1 MAKPAAPRRER
12 LEAAAADL
20 FHKAGVAA
28 TSLADVAEAAKV
40 PLGGVY
46 YHFRTKDDLAAA
58 VVERQRTHLRD
69 LVARHDGIAD
79 PLKRLEAFVDVW
91 ADDREIDARYGCPIG
106 SICFE
111 IARARGAAGRHA
123 AEPFRVMLDWC
134 AEQFRA
140 LGAGRAASGHALHLV
155 AALQGI
161 SLTAGVL
168 NDPGAIEAEAR
179 HLKAWL
185 GGFQSRSRVRGGR
198 DRRTRGAGR
207 DDEPRH
213 NKKQGSPRP

>member
-1 MAKPAAPRRER
+1 MAKSAATRRER

-20 FHKAGVAA
+20 FHKSGVAA
-28 TSLADVAEAAKV
+28 TSLADVAQAAKV

-58 VVERQRTHLRD
+58 VIERQRTHLRA
-69 LVARHDGIAD
+69 LVARHDKIAD

-91 ADDREIDARYGCPIG
+91 VNDREIDARYGCPIG

-111 IARARGAAGRHA
+111 IARARGAAGRRA
-123 AEPFRVMLDWC
+123 AEPFRVLLDWC
-134 AEQFRA
+134 EAQFRA
-140 LGAGRAASGHALHLV
+140 LGAGRAAPGHALHLV

-168 NDPGAIEAEAR
+168 NDPGPIEAEAR
-179 HLKAWL
+179 HLKTWL
-185 GGFQSRSRVRGGR
+185 GGLKSRTRARGGHG
-198 DRRTRGAGR
+198 RRNRGAGR
-207 DDEPRH
+207 DDDPRR
-213 NKKQGSPRP
+213 NKQQGSPRQ

>member
-1 MAKPAAPRRER
+1 MARTGDARRKR

-58 VVERQRTHLRD
+58 VVERQRAHLRA
-69 LVARHDGIAD
+69 LVARHDDIAD

-91 ADDREIDARYGCPIG
+91 TNDREIDARYGCPIG

-111 IARARGAAGRHA
+111 IARARGAAGRRA
-123 AEPFRVMLDWC
+123 AEPFRVLLDWC
-134 AEQFRA
+134 ERQFLA
-140 LGAGRAASGHALHLV
+140 LGAGRDAAGRALHLV

-161 SLTAGVL
+161 SLTAAVL
-168 NDPGAIEAEAR
+168 NDSGAIEAEAR
-179 HLKAWL
+179 YLKAWL
-185 GGFQSRSRVRGGR
+185 GSLETSSRARGGHG
-198 DRRTRGAGR
+198 RRNRGAGR
-207 DDEPRH
+207 DNVPRR
-213 NKKQGSPRP
+213 NEK